1 MIFRDSD
8 AKAGAFGKL
17 GKFTKI
23 RKLRKVRKLRKP
35 RKPRKPQPK
44 GTVVVMYGRSLMSLV
59 IAHSLGKRGYE
70 VIGCD
75 DVDLT
80 VLSFSRYVKKNFVH
94 APLDGDREVF
104 LSDLEA
110 KLKRRKPSDG
120 RPYILMPV
128 FRETEIIAQYRERF
142 EQFMQ
147 VAAPDFHAISKVHP
161 KDQLVPTAESLGV
174 RIPRTR
180 VVPGQGQPG
189 EQPLN
194 IEELTR
200 GMEFPLLIKPADEV
214 GGRGIEKVMNATHLS
229 RSLEYARK
237 YFPGELLLQEF
248 VPGEDYCLAV
258 LFSKGELRAS
268 MAYKNIHRFPY
279 ESGAGSLRETVDET
293 AFIPSTKRLLGPLGW
308 NGVAELDFRWNGR
321 ADSEP
326 YLIEVNPRFWAGLF
340 QSVESGVDF
349 PLLLLSLTLSGDVEP
364 QGRIGLGKR
373 TKIPGLWLLSAVQ
386 DVAAS
391 DEGFSQ
397 LSDVWDDAQSR
408 IQNRELKEA
417 FSVLSG
423 SVESGIGLRALISR
437 LRLIVREGRAA
448 KNDVFYRDD
457 PFIVL
462 GIMFILGS
470 LIRHRS
476 LPPEIRSR

>member
-1 MIFRDSD
+1 MSLKSSD
-8 AKAGAFGKL
+8 TKPGKT
-17 GKFTKI
+17 GTSPPI
-23 RKLRKVRKLRKP
+23 
-35 RKPRKPQPK
+35 

-94 APLDGDREVF
+94 APLDGDRERF
-104 LSDLEA
+104 LADLEA
-110 KLKRRKPSDG
+110 KLKRRRPGDG

-128 FRETEIIAQYRERF
+128 FRETEIIAQNRDRF
-142 EQFMQ
+142 AQFMQ
-147 VAAPDFHAISKVHP
+147 VAAPDYNSIRQVHP
-161 KDQLVPTAESLGV
+161 KDRLAPLAESLGV
-174 RIPRTR
+174 RVPRTNL
-180 VVPGQGQPG
+180 VSGAEPFVGP
-189 EQPLN
+189 PLDTQA
-194 IEELTR
+194 LTR

-214 GGRGIEKVMNATHLS
+214 GGRGIEKVMNTTHLK
-229 RSLEYARK
+229 RSLEYART

-258 LFSKGELRAS
+258 LFSNGELRAA

-279 ESGAGSLRETVDET
+279 ESGAGSLRETVDES
-293 AFIPSTKRLLGPLGW
+293 AFLPAAKRLLGPLRW

-321 ADSEP
+321 PDSEP

-340 QSVESGVDF
+340 QSVESGLDF
-349 PLLLLSLTLSGDVEP
+349 PLLLLRLTLDGDVEA
-364 QGRIGLGKR
+364 QARIGLGKR
-373 TKIPGLWLLSAVQ
+373 TKIPGLWLLGAVQ

-391 DEGFSQ
+391 DEGFSK
-397 LSDVWDDAQSR
+397 LSDVWDEAQSR
-408 IQNRELKEA
+408 IQGRELREA

-423 SVESGIGLRALISR
+423 SVESGIGLKALISR
-437 LRLIVREGRAA
+437 LRMIVREGRAA
-448 KNDVFYRDD
+448 KNDIFYRDD

-462 GIMFILGS
+462 GVMFILGS

>member
-1 MIFRDSD
+1 MSLKRSD
-8 AKAGAFGKL
+8 GKSKKSGNLRKARKAHKL
-17 GKFTKI
+17 GKAA
-23 RKLRKVRKLRKP
+23 
-35 RKPRKPQPK
+35 PK

-104 LSDLEA
+104 LADLEA

-120 RPYILMPV
+120 SPYILMPV
-128 FRETEIIAQYRERF
+128 FRETEIIAQHCDRF
-142 EQFMQ
+142 ERFMQ
-147 VAAPDFHAISKVHP
+147 VAVPDYSAISRVHP
-161 KDQLVPTAESLGV
+161 KDKLALTAESLGV
-174 RIPRTR
+174 RIPLTR
-180 VVPGQGQPG
+180 QVPGLRRIE
-189 EQPLN
+189 EQPLDEEQPVD
-194 IEELTR
+194 IEELIS
-200 GMEFPLLIKPADEV
+200 GMAFPLLVKPADEV
-214 GGRGIEKVMNATHLS
+214 GGRGIEKVMNRTQLS
-229 RSLEYARK
+229 QALVYARR
-237 YFPGELLLQEF
+237 YFPGDLLLQEF
-248 VPGEDYCLAV
+248 VPGDDYCLAV
-258 LFSKGELRAS
+258 LFSKGEIRAA
-268 MAYKNIHRFPY
+268 MAYKNVHRFPY

-293 AFIPSTKRLLGPLGW
+293 AFIPAAKRLLGPLHW

-321 ADSEP
+321 EDSEP
-326 YLIEVNPRFWAGLF
+326 HLIEVNPRFWAGLF

-349 PLLLLSLTLSGDVEP
+349 PLLLLKLTLSGDVEP
-364 QGRIGLGKR
+364 QGRTGLGIR

-397 LSDVWDDAQSR
+397 LSDVWGDAQSS
-408 IQNRELKEA
+408 IQSRELKEA

-423 SVESGIGLRALISR
+423 SVESGIGLKTLISR
-437 LRLIVREGRAA
+437 LRMIVREGRAA

>member
-1 MIFRDSD
+1 MSLKSSD
-8 AKAGAFGKL
+8 TKPGKT
-17 GKFTKI
+17 GTS
-23 RKLRKVRKLRKP
+23 P
-35 RKPRKPQPK
+35 PK

-147 VAAPDFHAISKVHP
+147 VAAPDYGAISRVHP
-161 KDQLVPTAESLGV
+161 KDNLVPTAESLGV
-174 RIPRTR
+174 RIPQTR
-180 VVPGQGQPG
+180 VVPGPGQTS
-189 EQPLN
+189 EQP
-194 IEELTR
+194 IELEQPPDIETLTV
-200 GMEFPLLIKPADEV
+200 GMEYPLLIKPADEV
-214 GGRGIEKVMNATHLS
+214 GGRGIEKVMNATHLA

-258 LFSKGELRAS
+258 LFRNGELRAS

-279 ESGAGSLRETVDET
+279 ESGAGSLRETVDES
-293 AFIPSTKRLLGPLGW
+293 AFIPGAKRLLGPLNW
-308 NGVAELDFRWNGR
+308 NGVAELDFRWNGK

-349 PLLLLSLTLSGDVEP
+349 PMLLLNLTLTGDVEAQTP
-364 QGRIGLGKR
+364 IGLGKR
-373 TKIPGLWLLSAVQ
+373 TKIPGLWLLGAVQ

-391 DEGFSQ
+391 DECFSR

-408 IQNRELKEA
+408 IQSRELTEA

-437 LRLIVREGRAA
+437 LRVIVREGRAA
-448 KNDVFYRDD
+448 QNDVFYRDD

>member
-1 MIFRDSD
+1 MNLKKPDTKKR
-8 AKAGAFGKL
+8 KADKS
-17 GKFTKI
+17 
-23 RKLRKVRKLRKP
+23 
-35 RKPRKPQPK
+35 QPK

-94 APLDGDREVF
+94 APLDGDRDVF
-104 LSDLEA
+104 LADLEA
-110 KLKRRKPSDG
+110 KLKRRKPTDG

-147 VAAPDFHAISKVHP
+147 VAAPDYNSISRVHP
-161 KDQLVPTAESLGV
+161 KDQLAPTAESLGV
-174 RIPRTR
+174 RIPQTR
-180 VVPGQGQPG
+180 VVPGQGQNG
-189 EQPLN
+189 EQTQSMEQPLDT
-194 IEELTR
+194 ESLTM
-200 GMEFPLLIKPADEV
+200 GMKFPLLIKPADEV
-214 GGRGIEKVMNATHLS
+214 GGRGIEKVMNSTHLT

-279 ESGAGSLRETVDET
+279 ESGAGSLRETVDES
-293 AFIPSTKRLLGPLGW
+293 AFIPGARRLLGPLNW
-308 NGVAELDFRWNGR
+308 NGVAELDFRWDGK

-349 PLLLLSLTLSGDVEP
+349 PMLLLTLTLSGDVELQKP
-364 QGRIGLGKR
+364 ISLGQR
-373 TKIPGLWLLSAVQ
+373 TKIPGLWLLGAVQ

-391 DEGFSQ
+391 DEGFSK
-397 LSDVWDDAQSR
+397 LSKVWDDAQSS
-408 IQNRELKEA
+408 IQSRELKEA
-417 FSVLSG
+417 FSLLSG
-423 SVESGIGLRALISR
+423 SVESGIGLRALIMR
-437 LRLIVREGRAA
+437 LRMIVREGRAA